1 MVGNPFFWVLHG
13 SGWNLFH
20 GSFYIHYKYAQVL
33 PFVVRPITK
42 CCYIPLSLVVCIQA
56 SVASTQLSVVSLII
70 STFEFFFL
78 WLSTHILFLWHIPTA
93 RWPCSVSPSSINM
106 SRLGIVCW
114 HSYHPWLLPIPQ
126 RFGPRNQ
133 GIFLGNE
140 TTSLDPVTMGLFN
153 MNGAWDPK
161 QNNTN
166 IPSARW
172 GWGSTVAS
180 STSGFAGGFAQRYQ
194 WGVAGTKWRQP
205 RREYRW
211 GLVGSISQLLWPWLG
226 IWNYSST
233 VHNNDWIYSHI
244 YIYIYST
251 MAIYWNFQLW
261 DGFGDRWS
269 AEFMDCFR
277 VQEPSRMGM
286 YSEIILRYLG
296 VLCQNWLK
304 GTITGTSDIW

>member
-1 MVGNPFFWVLHG
+1 MGESFPLTDIFQRGWNHQPVKANINNQQGWSHLFCWMRRGGWTYWNTRKPMVGNPFFWVLHG

-133 GIFLGNE
+133 GIFFGEWNHIFG
-140 TTSLDPVTMGLFN
+140 SSN
-153 MNGAWDPK
+153 HGA
-161 QNNTN
+161 
-166 IPSARW
+166 
-172 GWGSTVAS
+172 
-180 STSGFAGGFAQRYQ
+180 
-194 WGVAGTKWRQP
+194 
-205 RREYRW
+205 
-211 GLVGSISQLLWPWLG
+211 L
-226 IWNYSST
+226 
-233 VHNNDWIYSHI
+233 
-244 YIYIYST
+244 
-251 MAIYWNFQLW
+251 
-261 DGFGDRWS
+261 
-269 AEFMDCFR
+269 
-277 VQEPSRMGM
+277 
-286 YSEIILRYLG
+286 
-296 VLCQNWLK
+296 
-304 GTITGTSDIW
+304 